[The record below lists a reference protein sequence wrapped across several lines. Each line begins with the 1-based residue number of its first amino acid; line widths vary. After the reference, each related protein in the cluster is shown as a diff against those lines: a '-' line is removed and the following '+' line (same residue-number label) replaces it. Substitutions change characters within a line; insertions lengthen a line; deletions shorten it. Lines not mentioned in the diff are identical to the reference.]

1 MVLATL
7 FLRELSL
14 TFKTKL
20 HNTLWEVVMPEYFV
34 TGILRKYQ
42 ENGHSGWVFTLCHG
56 ISDFR
61 LGIKLK
67 FMSMKTL
74 DMNWRKMVS
83 TLCQRVY

>member
-1 MVLATL
+1 
-7 FLRELSL
+7 
-14 TFKTKL
+14 
-20 HNTLWEVVMPEYFV
+20 MPEYFV

-67 FMSMKTL
+67 FMSIKTL
-74 DMNWRKMVS
+74 DMN
-83 TLCQRVY
+83 